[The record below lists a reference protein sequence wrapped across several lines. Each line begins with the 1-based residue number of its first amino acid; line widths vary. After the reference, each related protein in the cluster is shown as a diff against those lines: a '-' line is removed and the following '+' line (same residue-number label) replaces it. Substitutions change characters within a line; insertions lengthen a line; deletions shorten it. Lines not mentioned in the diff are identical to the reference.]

1 MCCILCLITISF
13 YARSQFYIN
22 KILLFSRLDYNTNLA
37 IESIEGRVS
46 YLNPKY
52 AFYLAGLIEGDGSR
66 VVPTSERSAK
76 GKLNYP
82 SIQIV
87 FDLRDLPLALTIQK
101 NLKHGS
107 LSRNKGVNAYVLT
120 INNHE
125 GIVLLATLMN
135 GYMRRPKI
143 YALYRL
149 TDWLNNRLNLKI
161 EKKKFRS

>member
-1 MCCILCLITISF
+1 M
-13 YARSQFYIN
+13 
-22 KILLFSRLDYNTNLA
+22 KD
-37 IESIEGRVS
+37 
-46 YLNPKY
+46 
-52 AFYLAGLIEGDGSR
+52 
-66 VVPTSERSAK
+66 
-76 GKLNYP
+76 
-82 SIQIV
+82 
-87 FDLRDLPLALTIQK
+87 
-101 NLKHGS
+101 GS

-135 GYMRRPKI
+135 GYMRRPKF